1 MDTNDQEM
9 KTNKYYTP
17 SIEEFH
23 VGFEYEM
30 KQTFGDGTVKTQ
42 EQFDNTEWTKDVC
55 TAGIVYIERMLHGKN
70 AENGICGIRAKH
82 LDREDIESLGFEIP
96 QGGLDYI
103 YKKVVGDIYY
113 ILITNP
119 EYPTKIEIRCS
130 HPSWAYGSFLGTIKN
145 KSELKRVLTQIGV
158 I

>member
-1 MDTNDQEM
+1 V
-9 KTNKYYTP
+9 P
-17 SIEEFH
+17 CVEEFH
-23 VGFEYEM
+23 VGFEYEHQM
-30 KQTFGDGTVKTQ
+30 KKYGGLTGERHSKLRGVISREWVNQDLDWEYTLEYMKTLIDSGT
-42 EQFDNTEWTKDVC
+42 
-55 TAGIVYIERMLHGKN
+55 
-70 AENGICGIRAKH
+70 IRVKH

-145 KSELKRVLTQIGV
+145 KSELKRVLTQIG
-158 I
+158 II